1 MTTNVKR
8 RYGRALT
15 LLILSITV
23 ATCTRGNN
31 GIFATI
37 AIERRSTS
45 RNLNNKAN
53 ILGVAQTNRR
63 VFSLTGRQVFRRDLS
78 SDTWSAI
85 ATPSVGGGGG
95 YAAGLVGLTNA
106 TAPNGISEEIYVLAQ
121 RDGGTRTAVF
131 RISDSGYG
139 PIVLD
144 SAGPGSPGTIGGMQA
159 VKDKLVV
166 SVKHGDGSYRLYS
179 FDAGFSG
186 WAAADNHPLP
196 TTPTTPPISYRQHIV
211 DSDASA
217 TTAVFVGASGGLFR
231 LPLVDLGA
239 GGARGTALTALDPVL
254 PAGVRPGGIDFGS
267 NVAVG
272 GTARRDLWVVTDRG
286 TTPGRIFINES
297 ADPSSGWIAV
307 DTEARLSFSDALW
320 VDGSNA
326 TLLVGTFTNK
336 TPNPDT
342 LAGGL
347 RIITLTRTNAT
358 AYSGTVSRSLG
369 RSYRAVELSN
379 ASIRSLDL
387 IGTTV
392 YAQTSGSGLWSIP
405 SFAETAPDNREWI
418 WE

>member
-23 ATCTRGNN
+23 AACTRGNN

-53 ILGVAQTNRR
+53 VLGVAQTNRQ
-63 VFSLTGRQVFRRDLS
+63 VFSLTGRQVFRRDLA

-106 TAPNGISEEIYVLAQ
+106 TATNGISEEIYVLAQ

-131 RISDSGYG
+131 RISGNGYG

-159 VKDKLVV
+159 VKDRLVV
-166 SVKHGDGSYRLYS
+166 SVEHGDGSYRLYS

-186 WAAADNHPLP
+186 WAAAYNHPLP
-196 TTPTTPPISYRQHIV
+196 TTPTPYRQHIV

-231 LPLVDLGA
+231 LPLVDLGR
-239 GGARGTALTALDPVL
+239 GGARGTALDPVL

-286 TTPGRIFINES
+286 TSPGRIFINES
-297 ADPSSGWIAV
+297 ADLNSRWIAV
-307 DTEARLSFSDALW
+307 DTEARLSFSDVLW

-336 TPNPDT
+336 TPNSDT

>member
-1 MTTNVKR
+1 MTTNVKH

-23 ATCTRGNN
+23 DACTRGNN

-45 RNLNNKAN
+45 RNLNDKAN
-53 ILGVAQTNRR
+53 VLGVAQTDRR
-63 VFSLTGRQVFRRDLS
+63 VFSLTGRQVSRRDLA

-95 YAAGLVGLTNA
+95 YAAGLVGLTGA
-106 TAPNGISEEIYVLAQ
+106 TATNGISEEIYVLAQ

-131 RISDSGYG
+131 RISGSGYG

-166 SVKHGDGSYRLYS
+166 SVERGDGSYRLYS
-179 FDAGFSG
+179 FDAGFNG

-196 TTPTTPPISYRQHIV
+196 TTPIPYRQHIV

-217 TTAVFVGASGGLFR
+217 TTAVFVGAGGGLFR

-239 GGARGTALTALDPVL
+239 GGASGTALTALDPVL

-272 GTARRDLWVVTDRG
+272 GTTRRDLWVVTDRG
-286 TTPGRIFINES
+286 TTPGRIFINEN

-342 LAGGL
+342 FAGGL

-358 AYSGTVSRSLG
+358 AYSGTVRRSLG